1 MLSYFRI
8 SSYSTVLI
16 YLYATSRSNVT
27 KLCNFI
33 ANRIFR
39 TLLTFLLF
47 WSCFFY
53 TAFFL
58 RDISIICYITVIS
71 NYYAILLYTFP
82 LTLYLA
88 LERFLFANNLQVFLF
103 KSPSIWL
110 FVFWDFIYSSIII
123 LYIAEFF
130 PRVLSRLL
138 HQPFVEGYG
147 CPFLR
152 WPLGKDRQE
161 ARAANNG
168 KIPAQFELL
177 NGKGGR
183 RE

>member
-58 RDISIICYITVIS
+58 RDISIICCITIIS

-88 LERFLFANNLQVFLF
+88 LERFLSANILQVFFYLSRPQSDF
-103 KSPSIWL
+103 SFS
-110 FVFWDFIYSSIII
+110 DFIYSGIII

-130 PRVLSRLL
+130 SSSIKPIIASTIRWGTRLSIFTLAFR
-138 HQPFVEGYG
+138 
-147 CPFLR
+147 
-152 WPLGKDRQE
+152 
-161 ARAANNG
+161 
-168 KIPAQFELL
+168 
-177 NGKGGR
+177 
-183 RE
+183 